1 MRGIFWTIRYMKR
14 TTLCPQSI
22 YQFASKF
29 TKKRKEHKHSR
40 GRPREYDEALILTI
54 AAVQNLYDLS
64 FREALEFVEPHFHTL
79 PCLSTF
85 HYRVQTLS
93 TEHVAHFLTF
103 LGLELQGALCSNG
116 KPLKYFIV
124 DGTGFSFNDLYPMH
138 YLRGTEVRKVHSHV
152 RVLALV
158 ASNGTR
164 RFVTGALS
172 GGPYE
177 SEVVLAKHLVSR
189 FTFTHHLPLLGDK
202 PFDAIHFLQLV
213 KERGCLP
220 AVAIKETHRYGI
232 RDPERAQSAKR
243 QKRYGKKRTL
253 IEGLFGNIKEKST
266 SHIRVFSQH
275 IAEVYGLLRLALYN
289 MYLLVTLE
297 REGVVVIF
305 RTGSYTTGTRAI
317 VLKTPTKQGQIA
329 DEVQ

>member
-1 MRGIFWTIRYMKR
+1 MKR
-14 TTLCPQSI
+14 TTLCPNSI

-29 TKKRKEHKHSR
+29 IRNIKKHKRGR
-40 GRPREYDEALILTI
+40 GRPREYDEALILAI

-64 FREALEFVEPHFHTL
+64 FREALEFVEPHFPTI

-93 TEHVAHFLTF
+93 TEHTGQFLAF
-103 LGLELQGALCSNG
+103 LGLQLQDVLCNNG
-116 KPLKYFIV
+116 KPLKHFIV
-124 DGTGFSFNDLYPMH
+124 DGTGFSFNDVYPMH

-158 ASNGTR
+158 ASNGKR
-164 RFVTGALS
+164 RFVAGVLS

-177 SEVVLAKHLVSR
+177 SEVVMAKQLVSR
-189 FTFTHHLPLLGDK
+189 FAFRQRLPLLGDK
-202 PFDAIHFLQLV
+202 AFDAIHFLQLV
-213 KERGCLP
+213 KEQGCLP
-220 AVAIKETHRYGI
+220 AVRIKETHRYGI
-232 RDPERAQSAKR
+232 RDPERVQSAKR
-243 QKRYGKKRTL
+243 EKRHGRKRTL

-266 SHIRVFSQH
+266 SHIRVFNQH

-297 REGVVVIF
+297 RQGVGVVVIF
-305 RTGSYTTGTRAI
+305 RTGSESI
-317 VLKTPTKQGQIA
+317 DKK
-329 DEVQ
+329 